1 MITTSLLQNR
11 YGPTGIGKGKEVPSV
26 TKNFLE
32 SFNLTVNP
40 LDNFIRI
47 VADEFLLGRKCT
59 NFRKLF
65 FNFLA
70 QSITIS

>member
-11 YGPTGIGKGKEVPSV
+11 HNPTGTGKGTDVPSV

-32 SFNLTVNP
+32 SFDFAVNP

-47 VADEFLLGRKCT
+47 ATDEFLLGRKCT
-59 NFRKLF
+59 NFRTRCSSDF
-65 FNFLA
+65 
-70 QSITIS
+70 